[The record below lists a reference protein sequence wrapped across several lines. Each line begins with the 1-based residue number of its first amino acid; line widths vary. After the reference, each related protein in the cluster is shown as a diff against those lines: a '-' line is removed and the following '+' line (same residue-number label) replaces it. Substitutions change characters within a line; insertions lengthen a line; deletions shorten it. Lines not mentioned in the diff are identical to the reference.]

1 MAAYDVYKRLLDEK
15 GVKTADVCRAT
26 GITSASMTQWKK
38 GMINLKMESLNRIAD
53 YFGVSVYVFYED
65 NDEVAP
71 TALEPESVKI
81 KVLGTVPA
89 GIPIEAVEDI
99 IGEETISMKMAQTGE
114 FFGLR
119 IKGDSMEPEISSG
132 SIVIVRQQ
140 EDVENGEV
148 AIVLING
155 SDATCK
161 RIEKHERGIMLVPTN
176 RAYEPQFFSNEDIER
191 IPVRI
196 IGRVMEARRKF

>member
-1 MAAYDVYKRLLDEK
+1 MDFYDLFEKLLKERNLK
-15 GVKTADVCRAT
+15 AADVSRAT
-26 GITSASMTQWKK
+26 GISTTTMTQWKQRK
-38 GMINLKMESLNRIAD
+38 YGPKQDKLEKLCAFFNVPMQ
-53 YFGVSVYVFYED
+53 YFLGGEEIVE
-65 NDEVAP
+65 
-71 TALEPESVKI
+71 LEPESVKI

-89 GIPIEAVEDI
+89 GVPIEAVEDV

>member
-1 MAAYDVYKRLLDEK
+1 MKSYELFADLIKKK
-15 GVKTADVCRAT
+15 GYRAADVAA
-26 GITSASMTQWKK
+26 GS
-38 GMINLKMESLNRIAD
+38 
-53 YFGVSVYVFYED
+53 GVSPATLSEWKRDLYEPKRDKLEKIANFLNVPVSYFYGNTEAF
-65 NDEVAP
+65 NP
-71 TALEPESVKI
+71 EPESVKI

-89 GIPIEAVEDI
+89 GIPIEAVADV
-99 IGEETISMKMAQTGE
+99 IGEETISMKTAQTGE

-148 AIVLING
+148 AIVMING

-196 IGRVMEARRKF
+196 IGRVIEARKKF

>member
-1 MAAYDVYKRLLDEK
+1 MDFYDLFEQLLKERNLK
-15 GVKTADVCRAT
+15 AADVSRAT
-26 GITSASMTQWKK
+26 GISTTTMTQWKQRK
-38 GMINLKMESLNRIAD
+38 YGPKQDKLEKLCAFFNVPMQ
-53 YFGVSVYVFYED
+53 YFLGSEEFVE
-65 NDEVAP
+65 
-71 TALEPESVKI
+71 LEPESVKI

-89 GIPIEAVEDI
+89 GIPIEAVEDV

-161 RIEKHERGIMLVPTN
+161 RIEKHDRGIMLVPTN
-176 RAYEPQFFSNEDIER
+176 RSYEPQFFSNEDIER

>member
-1 MAAYDVYKRLLDEK
+1 MESYTYYTELLKEK
-15 GVKTADVCRAT
+15 GLKNKDVVQAT
-26 GITSASMTQWKK
+26 GISPSTLSDWKRGLYEPK
-38 GMINLKMESLNRIAD
+38 IDKMEKIANFLEVPASYFKNGIKEIFSL
-53 YFGVSVYVFYED
+53 EK
-65 NDEVAP
+65 
-71 TALEPESVKI
+71 ESVKI

-89 GIPIEAVEDI
+89 GVPIEAVEDI

>member
-1 MAAYDVYKRLLDEK
+1 MDFYDYFEKLLKER
-15 GVKTADVCRAT
+15 GLRAADVAKAT
-26 GITSASMTQWKK
+26 GLPSGAISHWKQRK
-38 GMINLKMESLNRIAD
+38 YVPKSDKIKLLAD
-53 YFGVSVYVFYED
+53 FFGVPVEYFEGKLDVVD
-65 NDEVAP
+65 MPA
-71 TALEPESVKI
+71 ESVKI

>member
-1 MAAYDVYKRLLDEK
+1 MVKIEK
-15 GVKTADVCRAT
+15 VGSEEIV
-26 GITSASMTQWKK
+26 
-38 GMINLKMESLNRIAD
+38 E
-53 YFGVSVYVFYED
+53 
-65 NDEVAP
+65 
-71 TALEPESVKI
+71 LEPESVKI

-89 GIPIEAVEDI
+89 GIPNEEVEDI

-114 FFGLR
+114 CFGLR
-119 IKGDSMEPEISSG
+119 IKDDSMEPEISSG